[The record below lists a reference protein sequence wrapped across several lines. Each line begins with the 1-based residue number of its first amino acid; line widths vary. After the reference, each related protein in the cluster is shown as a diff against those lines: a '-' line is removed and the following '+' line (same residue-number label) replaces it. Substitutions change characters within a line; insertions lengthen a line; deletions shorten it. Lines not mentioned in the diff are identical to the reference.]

1 MYKEKLG
8 INNLENIL
16 EEMVFKEL
24 YLIIQDSHIKVCKC
38 NTCVQD
44 IAAIVLNTMTPMY
57 ENSEKY
63 LPNEEKKDEYTKI
76 VENVRKSL
84 KSAVEKVIEA
94 PHHHSMQ
101 IV

>member
-16 EEMVFKEL
+16 EEIVFKEL
-24 YLIIQDSHIKVCKC
+24 YLMIQDSHFKVCKC
-38 NTCVQD
+38 NICIQD

-63 LPNEEKKDEYTKI
+63 LPNEKKDDQYSKI
-76 VENVRKSL
+76 TENVRNSL
-84 KSAVEKVIEA
+84 NSAIDKVIEA

-101 IV
+101 II